1 MLGTDWPVVVC
12 KNYTNECFNLFKSAY
27 LCRKMDKSV
36 KEKLRIENNNKIFL
50 WNMWSLKSMSNIV
63 YVFVIANEIHN
74 TNNNNNSSNIKLTV
88 TLNTSGQTPP
98 WVSVLTVGP
107 SRVNDS
113 KSSLSQQTSGIW
125 KKGLRCLFNSINLSE
140 LCAIRAPKTFIR
152 MGREEQIQLKLT
164 VFNTENDL
172 ADKKAN

>member
-1 MLGTDWPVVVC
+1 L
-12 KNYTNECFNLFKSAY
+12 Y
-27 LCRKMDKSV
+27 LH
-36 KEKLRIENNNKIFL
+36 
-50 WNMWSLKSMSNIV
+50 
-63 YVFVIANEIHN
+63 FVIANESHN
-74 TNNNNNSSNIKLTV
+74 TNNNNNSSNLKLTV

-125 KKGLRCLFNSINLSE
+125 KKRFKSNYYILAKIFSYLSTSFVFLLLICQERNTNKPDLGLRRLFKSINLSE

-152 MGREEQIQLKLT
+152 AGREEQIQLILT
-164 VFNTENDL
+164 VFNT
-172 ADKKAN
+172 